1 MRLPKMGALGRWVN
15 RAKRKAEALS
25 HRSALE
31 ALSSCLENAQ
41 GLVGADLA
49 LMDPSFSGDQGV
61 TSVVRST
68 AEAEVNR
75 YETENASVMVDPA
88 A

>member
-1 MRLPKMGALGRWVN
+1 MA
-15 RAKRKAEALS
+15 
-25 HRSALE
+25 
-31 ALSSCLENAQ
+31 
-41 GLVGADLA
+41 
-49 LMDPSFSGDQGV
+49 PSFSGDRGV

-75 YETENASVMVDPA
+75 YETENASVMEDPA